1 VGRVTELKGRKRD
14 KFGQVVF
21 DGEGLFDL
29 LYSGNTHIGGLPAD
43 KDDET
48 VTFNKISKVYDRADD
63 RVEFYESPDITVEEF
78 DEILINSW
86 MMPQEYKDINLWEYL
101 SPKCNT
107 QAELER
113 LAAELVE
120 FDNRHL
126 NNLLRFMIYFVDTM
140 RQHKIVWGVGRGS
153 SVASYTLYLI
163 GVNKINPIKFGITV
177 DEFLK

>member
-1 VGRVTELKGRKRD
+1 MTELKGRQRD

-29 LYSGNTHIGGLPAD
+29 LYSGNTHIGGLPATQ
-43 KDDET
+43 DDET
-48 VTFNKISKVYDRADD
+48 VTYNKMSKLYDRADD

-78 DEILINSW
+78 DQILINSW
-86 MMPQEYKDINLWEYL
+86 MMPEEYKSIDLWEKL
-101 SPKCNT
+101 SPKCST
-107 QAELER
+107 QEELER
-113 LAAELVE
+113 LAVELTE

-140 RQHKIVWGVGRGS
+140 RNNGIVWGVGRGS

-163 GVNKINPIKFGITV
+163 GVNKINPIKFNISV